1 MEGASRRAVVAVAV
15 IALMAV
21 ALVPGAAVAK
31 KKRKPGIYVKPG
43 PDAISRAIDRA
54 RPGQTLRIRRG
65 VYPEAIVVDKPLR
78 LMAAG
83 RVRPVIDGGCD
94 TRITVSVVSA
104 GVTLRR
110 LKVIGASE
118 GFGNFPAEV
127 DFNQVNTGRARGL
140 VVRDTC
146 DAQYGI
152 NVFDTGPVQIF
163 NNQARGGFSD
173 AGIYVGGIQD
183 TLGGALRVRH
193 NVSYD
198 STRGAIIEQ
207 VEADADVRVTANR
220 LLSNT
225 SPGIG
230 QPTGLFLHIAHGVL
244 VYGNHVNGNGVYGIH
259 LDPGSSFNRLLNN
272 SAGSNPSNFLDEG
285 TGNCGSGN
293 VGFSI
298 PSCP

>member
-1 MEGASRRAVVAVAV
+1 MEGRPKPLVALAIAGLIVAVA
-15 IALMAV
+15 L
-21 ALVPGAAVAK
+21 PGAAVA

-43 PDAISRAIDRA
+43 PDAIGKAIDRA
-54 RPGQTLRIRRG
+54 QPGQTLRIRRG
-65 VYPEAIVVDKPLR
+65 VYHEAIVVDKPLR

-83 RVRPVIDGGCD
+83 RVRPVIDGDCA
-94 TRITVSVVSA
+94 TKITVSVVSA

-110 LKVIGASE
+110 LKVVGASE
-118 GFGNFPAEV
+118 GFGSFPAEV

-146 DAQYGI
+146 DAEYGI
-152 NVFDTGPVQIF
+152 NVFDTGPVQII

-173 AGIYVGGIQD
+173 AGIYIGGIQD
-183 TLGGALRVRH
+183 TLGGALRVRD
-193 NVSYD
+193 NVSYG
-198 STRGAIIEQ
+198 SNRGAIIEQ

-220 LLSNT
+220 LFSNT

-230 QPTGLFLHIAHGVL
+230 QPTGLFLHIVREVL

-259 LDPGSSFNRLLNN
+259 LDPNSDFNRIFNN
-272 SAGSNPSNFLDEG
+272 SAAGNPGGNFLDEG
-285 TGNCGSGN
+285 GGNCGSGN